1 MKGYDQPTTMRPDV
15 STDIDIVQEILDS
28 EPAVQALG
36 FPINAKAAAEAIRTL
51 RKLAPGNDA
60 EVICQAW
67 NELSGALGGRFT
79 AAILSGSEWRS
90 FCPISRPLDDY
101 DSDDV
106 AQTVWIGS
114 AHQVIGKALFQGE
127 VFLGVKFSAEAR

>member
-1 MKGYDQPTTMRPDV
+1 MADDDL
-15 STDIDIVQEILDS
+15 SILQELLDS

-36 FPINAKAAAEAIRTL
+36 FTVNAKAAAVAIRTL

-60 EVICQAW
+60 EGICKAW

-79 AAILSGSEWRS
+79 AALLSGAEWRS

-101 DSDDV
+101 DSDDRSQV
-106 AQTVWIGS
+106 VWIGS
-114 AHQVIGKALFQGE
+114 AHRVIGKALFQGD
-127 VFLGVKFSAEAR
+127 VFLGVKFTTEAR